1 MRIGLFLLLPF
12 FSAAF
17 WAAGETR
24 PGSNRPRC
32 AFCTAR
38 RRGAGG
44 VLDLLDSEHRHT
56 ACHSA
61 AARTSCA
68 GLADGCGRAGVCGG
82 TGAAGRS
89 GCQLCASGQGRHEP
103 RRAVPV
109 VAPSDVCGVFCVF
122 YRLCAADPVAAAA
135 GAGAGLPD
143 RGALDHPGG
152 GALVCGTVWAKM
164 AGVLQPGRTIF
175 LMEKKRCAPVRGKKE
190 SCT

>member
-12 FSAAF
+12 FLLRFGLLARLDREAIGRAARF
-17 WAAGETR
+17 APLEGGER
-24 PGSNRPRC
+24 
-32 AFCTAR
+32 
-38 RRGAGG
+38 
-44 VLDLLDSEHRHT
+44 LDLSDSEHRHT